1 MIKIRRLIRILCVVI
16 FGISAWSLLDMLVL
30 TPIRIKNEV
39 KGVQEIY
46 TYPKNNSEEDQQN
59 ENLKKLQEINP
70 EICGWIKIDDTNIDY
85 PVLYKAGDTDYYLSH
100 NYKKENSRYGS
111 ITVDARCTDGVK
123 SKNVILHGHHMK
135 DGQMFANLMKFG
147 DVSFCRNHQ
156 TIRFDTFEKNGL
168 WKVFAVF
175 KASTL
180 PEQGEVFNY
189 YITKFSNKI
198 DFNKY
203 IKEIR
208 KRSLIDFPIDVKYSD
223 RLLTLS
229 TCSYE
234 KKGFRTIVMARKLR
248 KNESLDANSDQIK
261 AADSPLMP

>member
-1 MIKIRRLIRILCVVI
+1 MCMII
-16 FGISAWSLLDMLVL
+16 FGISAWTLIDMLVL
-30 TPIRIKNEV
+30 TPLKIKNEA
-39 KGVQEIY
+39 KDVQEIY
-46 TYPKNNSEEDQQN
+46 TCQDDSDEKNLHEESQQN

-85 PVLYKAGDTDYYLSH
+85 PVLYRSDDTDYYLSH
-100 NYKKENSRYGS
+100 NYKKESSRYGS
-111 ITVDARCTDGVK
+111 ITVDARCTDGVE

-135 DGQMFANLMKFG
+135 DGQMFANLLKFG
-147 DVSFCRNHQ
+147 DVSFCQNHQ
-156 TIRFDTFEKNGL
+156 TIRFDTSEKNGL

-180 PEQGEVFNY
+180 PERGEVFNY

-203 IKEIR
+203 IQEIR

-234 KKGFRTIVMARKLR
+234 KEGFRTVVVARKLR
-248 KNESLDANSDQIK
+248 RNESLDANSDQIK